1 MAFDERAI
9 DSKKQHDYDWIII
22 ELIDQYTRN
31 YSGGE
36 MLKYFIRNH
45 VPNEKFVIERCG
57 TVAKQLI
64 EEGKRIYLDSIKT
77 SDEKQ
82 NVDLQNK
89 TILNKKLSFIKMLKL
104 LKRIPVKILNSLRN
118 FFLIAKKDK
127 KAQEVIRR
135 EEKLKKLL
143 GEEYFALQVGRFRL
157 SGEVHQW
164 IYDTYN
170 ISKIL
175 EELNFTNVVIRDAY
189 TSYVKNWTSF
199 NLDTEPDGSIYK
211 PDSGYVEAIK

>member
-1 MAFDERAI
+1 
-9 DSKKQHDYDWIII
+9 
-22 ELIDQYTRN
+22 
-31 YSGGE
+31 
-36 MLKYFIRNH
+36 
-45 VPNEKFVIERCG
+45 
-57 TVAKQLI
+57 
-64 EEGKRIYLDSIKT
+64 
-77 SDEKQ
+77 
-82 NVDLQNK
+82 
-89 TILNKKLSFIKMLKL
+89 
-104 LKRIPVKILNSLRN
+104 
-118 FFLIAKKDK
+118 LIAKKDK